1 MRRSCAR
8 ACGPALAALC
18 AIAAGL
24 HARED
29 VLESV
34 LPVSGPEVVLARSF
48 LGHHHPGA
56 VFVMEG
62 EIRGADGFEGGVRVV
77 QEPQPDAGPQFGQA
91 LAFRAGAPAAFR
103 FPVRAPAEGA
113 PLNLEVYRNTSDG
126 GRQVLFRAP
135 LTARLEP
142 VGPAERVVLAC
153 GEPHPLPAGWHVT
166 ERTGAQL
173 PEETWAYESV
183 DLVVLGRG
191 AFQQATESAQ
201 AALRAWLL
209 GGGRVLIT
217 GTDALIGAVRAGL
230 LPVKSDLEALDAA
243 SLIEALHL
251 TDADV
256 VRDPQTTEVV
266 FARFQLGFGGG
277 IFFFE
282 QASAPALRRA
292 AGQALGSP
300 VLEPHR
306 PKRPD
311 ATVWSQP
318 FDFFANGAVGSVRRR
333 RTAVWATIGAVCLL
347 ALLAYTATVRTR
359 YLSAGLALGGV
370 TLLTSYLAGAFPAP
384 EAVVSR
390 VALDEYAADGR
401 ALRRTE
407 FAYLDAQTDLANLE
421 VAGPAAGTLC
431 QVYYKDDE
439 RKQARVDL
447 SARDGLRFRFR
458 PVYPAPL
465 PPLFRAEV
473 IEPAEALDGR
483 PLTLPAGPDGASF
496 TLRGVP
502 DLQGLPR
509 TRLAVWV
516 PAQGPKRTLK
526 DPFGSPKL
534 AGYEGDQ
541 KALRDAFPAL
551 TETDLA
557 PHAQALAWALAQAAA
572 RGRGTLVFF
581 EDAAPGASG
590 VPAED
595 ALVRFDGL
603 REEAGPRF
611 RAVLADAT
619 LNTP

>member
-1 MRRSCAR
+1 M
-8 ACGPALAALC
+8 
-18 AIAAGL
+18 
-24 HARED
+24 
-29 VLESV
+29 
-34 LPVSGPEVVLARSF
+34 
-48 LGHHHPGA
+48 
-56 VFVMEG
+56 
-62 EIRGADGFEGGVRVV
+62 
-77 QEPQPDAGPQFGQA
+77 
-91 LAFRAGAPAAFR
+91 
-103 FPVRAPAEGA
+103 RAPTGGA
-113 PLNLEVYRNTSDG
+113 SLNLEVYRTTADG

-135 LTARLEP
+135 LTAHLEP
-142 VGPAERVVLAC
+142 VGPAERIVLAC
-153 GEPHPLPAGWHVT
+153 GEPHSLPAAWHVT

-173 PEETWAYESV
+173 PEDAWAYESV

-191 AFQQATESAQ
+191 AFQQTTASAQ

-243 SLIEALHL
+243 SLIAALQL

-266 FARFQLGFGGG
+266 FARFQLGFGRG

-282 QASAPALRRA
+282 QASGPALRRA
-292 AGQALGSP
+292 SGQALGSP
-300 VLEPHR
+300 ALEPHR

-318 FDFFANGAVGSVRRR
+318 FDFFNTGAVGSMRRR
-333 RTAVWATIGAVCLL
+333 QTAFWATIGAVCLL

-370 TLLTSYLAGAFPAP
+370 ALLASYLAGSFPAP

-390 VALDEYAADGR
+390 VELAEYAADGR

-407 FAYLDAQTDLANLE
+407 FAYLDAQADLANLE
-421 VAGPAAGTLC
+421 VAGPAGGMLC

-447 SARDGLRFRFR
+447 SAGDGLRYRFR

-465 PPLFRAEV
+465 PPLFRADSV
-473 IEPAEALDGR
+473 EPAEALDGR

-496 TLRGVP
+496 SLRGVP
-502 DLQGLPR
+502 SLQGLPR
-509 TRLAVWV
+509 TKLAVWV

-526 DPFGSPKL
+526 DPFGTPKL
-534 AGYEGDQ
+534 AGYEGEQ

-551 TETDLA
+551 AETDLTR
-557 PHAQALAWALAQAAA
+557 HAQALAWALAQAAA

-581 EDAAPGASG
+581 EEAAPGAAG
-590 VPAED
+590 ED
-595 ALVRFDGL
+595 ALVRFEGL
-603 REEAGPRF
+603 REETGPRF
-611 RAVLADAT
+611 RAVMADAT
-619 LNTP
+619 LDKP

>member
-1 MRRSCAR
+1 MRAPCPRVWR
-8 ACGPALAALC
+8 PALAALC
-18 AIAAGL
+18 ALAAGL
-24 HARED
+24 YASED

-62 EIRGADGFEGGVRVV
+62 EVRGADDFDGGVRVV
-77 QEPQPDAGPQFGQA
+77 QEPQPDTGPQFGQA
-91 LAFRAGAPAAFR
+91 LAFRAGTPAAFR

-113 PLNLEVYRNTSDG
+113 PLNLEVYRNTNDG

-135 LTARLEP
+135 LSERLEP
-142 VGPAERVVLAC
+142 VGPAERIVLAC
-153 GEPHPLPAGWHVT
+153 GESHSLPAAWHVT

-173 PEETWAYESV
+173 PEDAWAYESI

-191 AFQQATESAQ
+191 SFQQATASAQ

-217 GTDALIGAVRAGL
+217 GTDALVGAVRAGL

-243 SLIEALHL
+243 SLIAALHL

-256 VRDPQTTEVV
+256 MRDPQTTEVV

-292 AGQALGSP
+292 SGQALGSP

-306 PKRPD
+306 TTRPD
-311 ATVWSQP
+311 ATVWSLP
-318 FDFFANGAVGSVRRR
+318 FDFFTNGAVGSLRRR
-333 RTAVWATIGAVCLL
+333 QTAFWATIGAACLL

-370 TLLTSYLAGAFPAP
+370 GLLASYLAGSFPAP

-390 VALDEYAADGR
+390 VELAEYAPDGH

-407 FAYLDAQTDLANLE
+407 FAYLDAHADLANLE
-421 VAGPAAGTLC
+421 VAGPAGGTLA

-447 SARDGLRFRFR
+447 SASSGLRFRFR
-458 PVYPAPL
+458 PVYPPPL
-465 PPLFRAEV
+465 PPLFRADIV
-473 IEPAEALDGR
+473 EPAEALDGR
-483 PLTLPAGPDGASF
+483 PLILPAGPDGAAF

-502 DLQGLPR
+502 SLQGLPR

-541 KALRDAFPAL
+541 KALRDAFPTL
-551 TETDLA
+551 TETDLT
-557 PHAQALAWALAQAAA
+557 PHAHALAWALGQAAA

-581 EDAAPGASG
+581 EEAAPAGPG
-590 VPAED
+590 ED
-595 ALVRFDGL
+595 ALVRFEGL
-603 REEAGPRF
+603 REETGPRF

-619 LNTP
+619 LNAP